1 MASFEE
7 DMESLV
13 ELRVRHWRPAIVQ
26 CIQTHQLCTR
36 LASKGIIT
44 DVDKTRLCD
53 LYRNKTFY
61 EASNELLDL
70 VLKKQQAGKWALFLE
85 ALDDEGMEF
94 VKSRLTATAVE
105 LPEEREHRKA
115 MIQFFAPDLEK
126 NIDDLVKVTT
136 LLKRDRIINEAHVQ
150 EIMNLNTQRST
161 AHAVQCLLTRMQ
173 CLKRPEEWYYAF
185 LCALRDTDY
194 QHLANKLEPDF
205 LKNPSAFM
213 PKLGPIHQSTDVGEK
228 EHLLEDKME
237 YEPSN
242 DLNAPAPST
251 SETFESKSETEVQEK
266 ELQKGTGSGN
276 LIYSTIDNENLKD
289 LNIKPERMKSVE
301 EFKDKTIESDEESEE
316 ENTLASD
323 YEGSDAEE
331 EEPKPHSLE
340 LRDYQIEL
348 AEEAI
353 KGRNTIICAETGT
366 GKTWVALHIV
376 ASHLA
381 KASNS
386 PKKVVFMARTGVLI
400 KQQANRFKRFLPQY
414 QTKLITGEE
423 EDSRMIDA
431 FVPNYDIMCF
441 TPQIL
446 VNNLD
451 SKNIETLSKFSLL
464 VFDEC
469 HHTRGDEPYARLA
482 RRYLVE
488 KGRQTAGLPQMIGL
502 TASVGVGPSRTVEE
516 AVDYILHLCAKLDT
530 TFLST
535 VERCKESLLKWVNI
549 PKEEVVKMVIRVP
562 DPGKDILLNAMDDT
576 ESLLEDMAFLQPDL
590 TDLMIEKKP
599 AEKESQAYNKWTVD
613 LEKAAQLN
621 VTDHETARDI
631 SSCARYLNVYNSAL
645 EVNNL
650 LQLKH
655 VIKYLADKHN
665 LEMQGKSK
673 HTDQEKILFKKLLDV
688 QKNLSA
694 RAREKDT
701 ENPNVKIVSNQ
712 LRQMI
717 EEKGDDSRAIVFVKA
732 RATCRALAE
741 YINRDLE
748 NIGVSAHPLYGQ
760 QTRGADEGMTE
771 SVQTETVEKFR
782 EGHYKV
788 MVCTSVGTEGIDVPD
803 CNIVVNYNYS
813 GDEITKIQ
821 MKGRSRKK
829 GATHVIVGGDKQVEQ
844 EMVNAYKANMMYK
857 AMDEFKRLNPKNI
870 GYKVAIYQKEEMQK
884 HRYKMEYEKAKKSKM
899 SEDDLEILCRR
910 CNTKACLVSD
920 IRKLG
925 HDHLVL
931 DKSFANRI
939 TTKPHKS
946 PKKYDGIEKKSK
958 MFCKKCPLD
967 WGIVAERDGVDLWIL
982 KIQCFKF
989 RNMRSADVSAYKKWI
1004 EVPYAVPEM
1013 NLEDIPKFFG
1023 TVDEVACF

>member
-44 DVDKTRLCD
+44 DVEKNRICD
-53 LYRNKTFY
+53 LYRNKTCLD
-61 EASNELLDL
+61 ASNELLNL
-70 VLKKQQAGKWALFLE
+70 VISKKQAQKWALFLE
-85 ALDDEGMEF
+85 ALDDEGLEY
-94 VKSRLTATAVE
+94 VKSRLIASDIE
-105 LPEEREHRKA
+105 LPEEREHGKT
-115 MIQFFAPDLEK
+115 MLQFFGPDLEK
-126 NIDDLVKVTT
+126 EINEPLQIAR
-136 LLKRDRIINEAHVQ
+136 LLKNKKVITDVDLQ
-150 EIMNLNTQRST
+150 EITNSTLQRST
-161 AHAVQCLLTRMQ
+161 NLAVHILLTRIQ
-173 CLKRPEEWYYAF
+173 CHKRPAEWYYEF
-185 LCALRDTDY
+185 LCSLRDEGY

-205 LKNPSAFM
+205 LKNPSAYM
-213 PKLGPIHQSTDVGEK
+213 PKLGPIQPSNNEK
-228 EHLLEDKME
+228 EHVLEDKMKF
-237 YEPSN
+237 EPSN
-242 DLNAPAPST
+242 DLNAQAPST
-251 SETFESKSETEVQEK
+251 SETFESKSESEVQEQILK
-266 ELQKGTGSGN
+266 RGTNSGN
-276 LIYSTIDNENLKD
+276 RNDSRTDIENLKD
-289 LNIKPERMKSVE
+289 LNIKPVE
-301 EFKDKTIESDEESEE
+301 EFTDKTNESDEESEE

-323 YEGSDAEE
+323 YESSDAEE
-331 EEPKPHSLE
+331 EEPKPHLLE

-353 KGRNTIICAETGT
+353 KGKNTIICSETGT

-400 KQQANRFKRFLPQY
+400 KQQANRFKRHLPQY

-423 EDSRMIDA
+423 EESRMIDA
-431 FVPNYDIMCF
+431 FVPNYDIMCS

-469 HHTRGDEPYARLA
+469 HHTKGDEPYARLA
-482 RRYLVE
+482 RRYLIE
-488 KGRQTAGLPQMIGL
+488 KEIQTTKMPQMIGL
-502 TASVGVGPSRTVEE
+502 TASVGVGPARTVED

-530 TFLST
+530 TLLST
-535 VERCKESLLKWVNI
+535 VERCKESLLKWINR
-549 PKEEVVKMVIRVP
+549 PKEEVIKMVKREP
-562 DPGKDILLNAMDDT
+562 DPGKDIMFNAMDDT
-576 ESLLEDMAFLQPDL
+576 ESLLEDMAYLQPDL

-613 LEKAAQLN
+613 IERAAQLN
-621 VTDHETARDI
+621 VTDHDTARDI

-655 VIKYLADKHN
+655 VIKYLADKHTI
-665 LEMQGKSK
+665 ESQGRGK
-673 HTDQEKILFKKLLDV
+673 HTGQEKKLFQKLLDV
-688 QKNLSA
+688 QKSLSA
-694 RAREKDT
+694 RARERDN
-701 ENPNVKIVSNQ
+701 ENPNVKIVSGQ

-717 EEKGDDSRAIVFVKA
+717 REKGDDSRAIVFVKA

-741 YINRDLE
+741 YIDNDLRE
-748 NIGVSAHPLYGQ
+748 IGVRAHPLYGQ
-760 QTRGADEGMTE
+760 QTRGLDEGMTE
-771 SVQTETVEKFR
+771 SVQTETVEKFT

-821 MKGRSRKK
+821 MKGRSRKQ
-829 GATHVIVGGDKQVEQ
+829 GATHVLVGSEKQVEQ
-844 EMVNAYKANMMYK
+844 EMVNAYKANLMYK
-857 AMDEFKRLNPKNI
+857 AMDEFKRLNPKHI
-870 GYKVAIYQKEEMQK
+870 QYKIAIYQKEEMQK

-1004 EVPYAVPEM
+1004 EVPYAFPEM

-1023 TVDEVACF
+1023 TVDEVA

>member
-44 DVDKTRLCD
+44 D
-53 LYRNKTFY
+53 
-61 EASNELLDL
+61 ASNELLDL

-85 ALDDEGMEF
+85 ALDDE
-94 VKSRLTATAVE
+94 
-105 LPEEREHRKA
+105 
-115 MIQFFAPDLEK
+115 
-126 NIDDLVKVTT
+126 
-136 LLKRDRIINEAHVQ
+136 
-150 EIMNLNTQRST
+150 
-161 AHAVQCLLTRMQ
+161 
-173 CLKRPEEWYYAF
+173 
-185 LCALRDTDY
+185 
-194 QHLANKLEPDF
+194 
-205 LKNPSAFM
+205 
-213 PKLGPIHQSTDVGEK
+213 GPIHQSTDVGEK

-381 KASNS
+381 KA
-386 PKKVVFMARTGVLI
+386 K
-400 KQQANRFKRFLPQY
+400 
-414 QTKLITGEE
+414 
-423 EDSRMIDA
+423 
-431 FVPNYDIMCF
+431 
-441 TPQIL
+441 
-446 VNNLD
+446 
-451 SKNIETLSKFSLL
+451 
-464 VFDEC
+464 
-469 HHTRGDEPYARLA
+469 
-482 RRYLVE
+482 
-488 KGRQTAGLPQMIGL
+488 
-502 TASVGVGPSRTVEE
+502 
-516 AVDYILHLCAKLDT
+516 
-530 TFLST
+530 
-535 VERCKESLLKWVNI
+535 
-549 PKEEVVKMVIRVP
+549 VVKMVIRVP

>member
-7 DMESLV
+7 NMESRV

-44 DVDKTRLCD
+44 DAEKTRICD
-53 LYRNKTFY
+53 LYRNKSFFD
-61 EASNELLDL
+61 ASNELLDI
-70 VLKKQQAGKWALFLE
+70 VIRKKQAHKWALFLE
-85 ALDDEGMEF
+85 ALDDEGMEY
-94 VKSRLTATAVE
+94 VKSRLIASDIE
-105 LPEEREHRKA
+105 LPEEREHGKT
-115 MIQFFAPDLEK
+115 MLQFFGPDLEK
-126 NIDDLVKVTT
+126 QIDEPLKIAR
-136 LLKRDRIINEAHVQ
+136 LLKNKKVITDVDLQ
-150 EIMNLNTQRST
+150 EITNSTLQRST
-161 AHAVQCLLTRMQ
+161 DLAVHILLTRMQ
-173 CLKRPEEWYYAF
+173 CHKRPAEWYYEF
-185 LCALRDTDY
+185 LCSLRDEGY
-194 QHLANKLEPDF
+194 QHLAKQLEPDF
-205 LKNPSAFM
+205 LNNPSACM
-213 PKLGPIHQSTDVGEK
+213 PKFGPIQHSKKEK
-228 EHLLEDKME
+228 EHVLEDNME
-237 YEPSN
+237 FEPSN

-266 ELQKGTGSGN
+266 ILQKETDSGN
-276 LIYSTIDNENLKD
+276 LIYSTTDTENLKD

-301 EFKDKTIESDEESEE
+301 EFKDKTNESDEESEE

-323 YEGSDAEE
+323 YESSDAEE
-331 EEPKPHSLE
+331 EKPKPHSLE

-348 AEEAI
+348 AEDAI

-381 KASNS
+381 AASNWK
-386 PKKVVFMARTGVLI
+386 PRKVVFMARTGVLI

-516 AVDYILHLCAKLDT
+516 AVDHILHICARLDT
-530 TFLST
+530 TLLST

-549 PKEEVVKMVIRVP
+549 PKEEVVKMVTRVP
-562 DPGKDILLNAMDDT
+562 DPGRDIMLNAMDDT

-599 AEKESQAYNKWTVD
+599 AEKESQAYNKWTGD
-613 LEKAAQLN
+613 IEKAAQLN

-688 QKNLSA
+688 QKKLSA

-701 ENPNVKIVSNQ
+701 ENPNVKIVSDQ

-717 EEKGDDSRAIVFVKA
+717 QEKGDDSRAIVFVKA

-741 YINRDLE
+741 YIDRDLRE
-748 NIGVSAHPLYGQ
+748 IGVRAHSLYGQ

-829 GATHVIVGGDKQVEQ
+829 GATHVIVGSDKQVEQ

-857 AMDEFKRLNPKNI
+857 AMDDFKRLNPKNI

-1023 TVDEVACF
+1023 TVDEVA

>member
-44 DVDKTRLCD
+44 DVEKNRICD
-53 LYRNKTFY
+53 LYRNKTCLD
-61 EASNELLDL
+61 ASNELLNL
-70 VLKKQQAGKWALFLE
+70 VISKKQAQKWALFLE
-85 ALDDEGMEF
+85 ALDDEGLEY
-94 VKSRLTATAVE
+94 VKSRLIASDIE
-105 LPEEREHRKA
+105 LPEEREHGKT
-115 MIQFFAPDLEK
+115 MLQFFGPDLEK
-126 NIDDLVKVTT
+126 EINEPLQIAR
-136 LLKRDRIINEAHVQ
+136 LLKNKKVITDVDLQ
-150 EIMNLNTQRST
+150 EITNSTLQRST
-161 AHAVQCLLTRMQ
+161 NLAVHILLTRIQ
-173 CLKRPEEWYYAF
+173 CHKRPAEWYYEF
-185 LCALRDTDY
+185 LCSLRDEGY

-205 LKNPSAFM
+205 LKNPSAYM
-213 PKLGPIHQSTDVGEK
+213 PKLGPIQPSNNEK
-228 EHLLEDKME
+228 EHVLEDKMKF
-237 YEPSN
+237 EPSN
-242 DLNAPAPST
+242 DLNAQAPST
-251 SETFESKSETEVQEK
+251 SETFESKSESEVQEQILK
-266 ELQKGTGSGN
+266 RGTNSGN
-276 LIYSTIDNENLKD
+276 RNDSRTDIENLKD
-289 LNIKPERMKSVE
+289 LNIKPVE
-301 EFKDKTIESDEESEE
+301 EFTDKTNESDEESEE

-323 YEGSDAEE
+323 YESSDAEE
-331 EEPKPHSLE
+331 EEPKPHLLE

-353 KGRNTIICAETGT
+353 KGKNTIICSETGT

-400 KQQANRFKRFLPQY
+400 KQQANRFKRHLPQY

-423 EDSRMIDA
+423 EESRMIDA
-431 FVPNYDIMCF
+431 FVPNYDIMCS

-469 HHTRGDEPYARLA
+469 HHTKGDEPYARLA
-482 RRYLVE
+482 RR
-488 KGRQTAGLPQMIGL
+488 
-502 TASVGVGPSRTVEE
+502 
-516 AVDYILHLCAKLDT
+516 
-530 TFLST
+530 
-535 VERCKESLLKWVNI
+535 
-549 PKEEVVKMVIRVP
+549 PKEEVIKMVKREP
-562 DPGKDILLNAMDDT
+562 DPGKDIMFNAMDDT
-576 ESLLEDMAFLQPDL
+576 ESLL
-590 TDLMIEKKP
+590 
-599 AEKESQAYNKWTVD
+599 
-613 LEKAAQLN
+613 
-621 VTDHETARDI
+621 
-631 SSCARYLNVYNSAL
+631 
-645 EVNNL
+645 
-650 LQLKH
+650 
-655 VIKYLADKHN
+655 
-665 LEMQGKSK
+665 
-673 HTDQEKILFKKLLDV
+673 
-688 QKNLSA
+688 
-694 RAREKDT
+694 
-701 ENPNVKIVSNQ
+701 
-712 LRQMI
+712 
-717 EEKGDDSRAIVFVKA
+717 
-732 RATCRALAE
+732 
-741 YINRDLE
+741 
-748 NIGVSAHPLYGQ
+748 
-760 QTRGADEGMTE
+760 EGMTE
-771 SVQTETVEKFR
+771 SVQTETVEKFT

-821 MKGRSRKK
+821 MKGRSRKQ
-829 GATHVIVGGDKQVEQ
+829 GATHVLVGSEKQVEQ
-844 EMVNAYKANMMYK
+844 EMVNAYKANLMYK
-857 AMDEFKRLNPKNI
+857 AMDEFKRLNPKHI
-870 GYKVAIYQKEEMQK
+870 QYKIAIYQKEEMQK

-1004 EVPYAVPEM
+1004 EVPYAFPEM

-1023 TVDEVACF
+1023 TVDEVA